1 MTAAALARRPSER
14 CGCMNIVGDFLRKSA
29 LRFPD
34 KLALVDG
41 ETRLTYAELHAAA
54 NRVTAGMRALGLQPG
69 ERVSYHGNNR
79 WELVVTLFAA
89 IQGGFILVPLNVML
103 RPAELDY
110 ILGEAGIRLILTTAE
125 GEATAR
131 QLQEKFGYR
140 LSSYD
145 DPDGLF
151 ARWFAQGDAGEIQ
164 AHRAADEALALF
176 FTSGTTGLPKGAPID
191 HEFVS
196 HLAHSWVIACRY
208 TPAEVFLVT
217 TPMFWTV
224 APIHCIIPLVL
235 AGGTIVL
242 MNRFD
247 LDRCCDLVLQHRVTS
262 FFAVPTMYTLLVD
275 RKADALSRMKSLRV
289 CSVAGAPISAE
300 IVEKFESLSGAPLLN
315 IYGATEAGALS
326 REMLDA
332 PRKPGCAGT
341 LGGTV
346 EVKLV
351 DGAGNR
357 VPPGTPGEIL
367 ARGFTAIKGY
377 WQQGHVNPAS
387 LPDGWF
393 HTGDI
398 GVLED
403 GAFLRILDRAKDM
416 IITGG
421 ANIYPAEVERVI
433 ASHPGVQMSAVIGI
447 PDRVMGELPVAY
459 VVPRQPGAATPE
471 ALNEYCRQQLSS
483 YKVPRRFMIVA
494 SLPMTP
500 TGKIQK
506 VELRK
511 LAAQP
516 T

>member
-1 MTAAALARRPSER
+1 
-14 CGCMNIVGDFLRKSA
+14 MNLVSDFLRKSA
-29 LRFPD
+29 LRYPD
-34 KLALVDG
+34 KLALLDG
-41 ETRLTYAELHAAA
+41 EVRLTYAELYAAA
-54 NRVTAGMRALGLQPG
+54 NRVAAGMRSLGLQPG
-69 ERVSYHGNNR
+69 DRVSYHGNNR
-79 WELVVTLFAA
+79 WELVVTLFAV

-103 RPAELDY
+103 RPAELEH
-110 ILGEAGIRLILTTAE
+110 ILAEAGIRLILTTTE
-125 GEATAR
+125 GETTAR
-131 QLQEKFGYR
+131 QLQEKFGYQI
-140 LSSYD
+140 SSYD
-145 DPDGLF
+145 DPEGLF
-151 ARWFAQGDAGEIQ
+151 ARWFAQADACEVQ
-164 AHRAADEALALF
+164 VHRAADEPLALF

-191 HEFVS
+191 HEFVN
-196 HLAHSWVIACRY
+196 HLAHSWLISCRY

-224 APIHCIIPLVL
+224 APIHCIIPMVL
-235 AGGTIVL
+235 AGGSIVL

-247 LDRCCDLVLQHRVTS
+247 LTRCCELVLQHRVTS

-275 RKADALSRMKSLRV
+275 QKADALRQMKSLRV
-289 CSVAGAPISAE
+289 CSVAGAPIAAE
-300 IVEKFESLSGAPLLN
+300 IINKFESLTGATLLN

-332 PRKPGCAGT
+332 PRKAGCAGP

-351 DGAGNR
+351 DSQGKR
-357 VPPGTPGEIL
+357 VPAGTSGEIL

-377 WQQGHVNPAS
+377 WQQGRVNPAS

-403 GAFLRILDRAKDM
+403 GCFLRILDRAKDM

-433 ASHPGVQMSAVIGI
+433 ALHPGVQMSALIGI

-459 VVPRQPGAATPE
+459 VVLKQDGAATAE
-471 ALNEYCRQQLSS
+471 NLDEHCRQLLSS
-483 YKVPRRFMIVA
+483 YKVPRRFVFVE
-494 SLPMTP
+494 SLPLTP

-511 LAAQP
+511 MAGQGG
-516 T
+516 

>member
-1 MTAAALARRPSER
+1 
-14 CGCMNIVGDFLRKSA
+14 MNIVGDFLRKSA
-29 LRFPD
+29 LLFPH
-34 KLALVDG
+34 KIALVDG
-41 ETRLTYAELHAAA
+41 GVSLTYAMFYAAV
-54 NRVTAGMRALGLQPG
+54 NRAAAGMRALGLKPG
-69 ERVSYHGNNR
+69 DRVAYHGNNR

-103 RPAELDY
+103 RPAELEH
-110 ILGEAGIRLILTTAE
+110 ILGESGIRLILTTAE

-131 QLQEKFGYR
+131 LLQQQFAYE

-145 DPDGLF
+145 DPNGLF
-151 ARWFAQGDAGEIQ
+151 ALWFSSGDAGEIQ
-164 AHRAADEALALF
+164 AHRGADDVLALF
-176 FTSGTTGLPKGAPID
+176 FTSGTTGKPKGAPID

-196 HLAHSWVIACRY
+196 HLAHSWVISCRY
-208 TPAEVFLVT
+208 SAAEIFLVT

-224 APIHCIIPLVL
+224 APIHCIIPIVL
-235 AGGTIVL
+235 AGGSIVL

-247 LDRCCDLVLQHRVTS
+247 LDKCCELVERHQVTS

-275 RKADALSRMKSLRV
+275 KKSDELSRMKSLRV
-289 CSVAGAPISAE
+289 CSVAGAPVAAE
-300 IVEKFESLSGAPLLN
+300 IISQFESLTGATLLN
-315 IYGATEAGALS
+315 IYGATEAGAIS

-332 PRKPGCAGT
+332 PRRPGCAGT
-341 LGGTV
+341 LGGTI
-346 EVKLV
+346 EAKLV
-351 DGAGNR
+351 DAAGR
-357 VPPGTPGEIL
+357 PVAPGTPGEIL

-377 WQQGHVNPAS
+377 WQQGRVNPDS

-403 GAFLRILDRAKDM
+403 GHFLRILDRAKDM

-433 ASHPGVQMSAVIGI
+433 ASHPGVLMSALIGI

-459 VVPRQPGAATPE
+459 VVLRQAGAATPE
-471 ALNEYCRQQLSS
+471 ALEAFCREQLSS
-483 YKVPRRFMIVA
+483 YKVPRRFVMVE
-494 SLPMTP
+494 SLPLTP
-500 TGKIQK
+500 TGKVQK

-511 LAAQP
+511 LAAQSA
-516 T
+516 

>member
-1 MTAAALARRPSER
+1 
-14 CGCMNIVGDFLRKSA
+14 MNLVSDFLRKSA
-29 LRFPD
+29 LRFPE

-41 ETRLTYAELHAAA
+41 EVRLTYAELYAAA
-54 NRVTAGMRALGLQPG
+54 NRVAAGMRALGLQPG

-103 RPAELDY
+103 RPAELEH
-110 ILGEAGIRLILTTAE
+110 ILREAGIRLILTTAE

-140 LSSYD
+140 LCSYD

-151 ARWFAQGDAGEIQ
+151 ARWFAQGDPGEIQ
-164 AHRAADEALALF
+164 AHRAADDVLALF
-176 FTSGTTGLPKGAPID
+176 FTSGTTGMPKGAPID

-196 HLAHSWVIACRY
+196 HLAHSWVISCRY
-208 TPAEVFLVT
+208 SPAEIFLVT

-224 APIHCIIPLVL
+224 APMHCIIPLVL
-235 AGGTIVL
+235 AGGSIVL

-247 LDRCCDLVLQHRVTS
+247 LTRCCELVLQHRVTS

-275 RKADALSRMKSLRV
+275 QKADALRQMKSLRV
-289 CSVAGAPISAE
+289 CSVAGAPITAE
-300 IVEKFESLSGAPLLN
+300 IVNKFESLSGATLLN
-315 IYGATEAGALS
+315 IYGATEAGALA

-332 PRKPGCAGT
+332 PRKAGCAGT

-351 DGAGNR
+351 DKEGKP

-377 WQQGHVNPAS
+377 WQQGRVNRDS

-403 GAFLRILDRAKDM
+403 GYFLRILDRAKDM

-421 ANIYPAEVERVI
+421 ANIYPAEVERGVGL
-433 ASHPGVQMSAVIGI
+433 HPAVQMSALVGL
-447 PDRVMGELPVAY
+447 PDRVMGELPIAY
-459 VVPRQPGAATPE
+459 VVLRHAGAATPAELE
-471 ALNEYCRQQLSS
+471 AFCREHLSS
-483 YKVPRRFMIVA
+483 YKVPRRFIIVE
-494 SLPMTP
+494 SLPLTP

-506 VELRK
+506 GELRK
-511 LAAQP
+511 LAARS